1 MKIGIITFWQ
11 SNDNYGQVLQCF
23 ALQQQLIKLGHKPF
37 LIKYV
42 PLQKTIRTSIAKK
55 IWKLVRIYPIFLK
68 LIKMQEAK
76 QAKAFSL
83 KNRQRRF
90 DEFRD
95 NHIITNGVI
104 YHG

>member
-42 PLQKTIRTSIAKK
+42 PLQKIIRTSIAGKIVEDCSDISNLLEVKK
-55 IWKLVRIYPIFLK
+55 N
-68 LIKMQEAK
+68 AK
-76 QAKAFSL
+76 SETSQSVCIEK
-83 KNRQRRF
+83 
-90 DEFRD
+90 
-95 NHIITNGVI
+95 
-104 YHG
+104 

>member
-42 PLQKTIRTSIAKK
+42 PLQKIIRTSIAEKLWK
-55 IWKLVRIYPIFLK
+55 IVQIYPIFLRVK
-68 LIKMQEAK
+68 KNAKSETSQGVCVEK
-76 QAKAFSL
+76 QAKEILMSS
-83 KNRQRRF
+83 
-90 DEFRD
+90 
-95 NHIITNGVI
+95 G
-104 YHG
+104 